1 MLKSLSIRDFVIV
14 ERLVLEFETGF
25 TALTGETGAG
35 KSILLDAL
43 ALALGDRADAQSIR
57 DGADRAEVEV
67 EFDTRSMPV
76 IEAWLAEQALDGD
89 PGTVSLRRVIER
101 SGRSRA
107 FINGRS
113 TTLAGLREVGERLV
127 DIHGQHEHQRLLRAD
142 VQRETLDAHGG
153 LEAQVLAV
161 ASAWREWQRW
171 QEARAQLAR
180 EQASRSAE
188 IDQIAWQLE
197 ELDRLDVSAGEWDEV
212 QAEQS
217 RLAHAAALI
226 EGADSALTALSE
238 DEGAALERVGAIA
251 SRLRS
256 LADHDS
262 ALVPLI
268 ELLDG
273 AEAQMQEAVHGLRR
287 YRDRVDLDPARLQA
301 VERRMDAIHGAAR
314 KLRTTPDEMPALRAR
329 LAARAEELATLGDEV
344 VLAER
349 EAEAGRA
356 YRAAAAV
363 LGAARRKA
371 AQKLSRE
378 VSAAMAD
385 LALGIGRFEVSLV
398 AIEGGSLH
406 GDERV
411 EFLIATNAGSPA
423 RPLAR
428 VASGGELSRVSL
440 AIQVIT
446 SRRSAVPTLIF
457 DEVDSGI
464 GGAVAEQVGRK
475 LRALGAER
483 QVLCV
488 THLPQVASQAAHQ
501 WTVAKSVERGVTR
514 SSVRVLDAP
523 ARIEEI
529 ARMLG
534 GASITE
540 TTRRHAAEML
550 SGRGP
555 VGLGT

>member
-14 ERLVLEFETGF
+14 ERLSLEFEAGF

-43 ALALGDRADAQSIR
+43 ALALGDRADAQAIR
-57 DGADRAEVEV
+57 EGADRAEVEV
-67 EFDTRSMPV
+67 EFDTQRMPA
-76 IEAWLAEQALDGD
+76 IEAWLGEQALEGD

-107 FINGRS
+107 FINGRA
-113 TTLAGLREVGERLV
+113 TTLAGLRDLGDRLV
-127 DIHGQHEHQRLLRAD
+127 DIHGQHEHQRLLRAE
-142 VQRETLDAHGG
+142 VQRDTLDAHGG
-153 LEAQVLAV
+153 LDAQRLAV

-171 QEARAQLAR
+171 QEARAQFVR

-188 IDQIAWQLE
+188 LDQITWQLE
-197 ELDRLDVSAGEWDEV
+197 ELDKLDVGMGEWDEV

-226 EGADSALTALSE
+226 EGADGALSALSE
-238 DEGAALERVGAIA
+238 EEGAALERVGGIA
-251 SRLRS
+251 ARLRS
-256 LADHDS
+256 LADHDA

-287 YRDRVDLDPARLQA
+287 YRDRVDLDPGRLQA
-301 VERRMDAIHGAAR
+301 VERRLEAIHGAAR
-314 KLRTTPDEMPALRAR
+314 KLRTTPDAMPALRER
-329 LAARAEELATLGDEV
+329 LAARAEELATLGNEV
-344 VLAER
+344 ALARREG
-349 EAEAGRA
+349 EAERA
-356 YRAAAAV
+356 YRAAAV
-363 LGAARRKA
+363 PLGAARRKT

-378 VSAAMAD
+378 VSAAMVD
-385 LALGIGRFEVSLV
+385 LALGLGRFEVSLV

-411 EFLIATNAGSPA
+411 EFLIATNAGTPA

-457 DEVDSGI
+457 DEVDAGI

-501 WTVAKSVERGVTR
+501 WTVAKAVERGITR
-514 SSVRVLDAP
+514 STVRVLDEP
-523 ARIEEI
+523 ARVEEI

-534 GASITE
+534 GASMTE

-550 SGRGP
+550 SVRNQ
-555 VGLGT
+555 VG